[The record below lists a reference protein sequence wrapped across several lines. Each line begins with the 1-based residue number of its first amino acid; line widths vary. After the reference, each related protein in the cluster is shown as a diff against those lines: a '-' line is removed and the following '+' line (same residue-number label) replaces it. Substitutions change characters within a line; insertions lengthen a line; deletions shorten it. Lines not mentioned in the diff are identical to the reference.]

1 MMAIKSRAVSLRP
14 SVAPNP
20 LPRER
25 GATSLPSWRT
35 PLGYSCGIA
44 CLLAVLVTGPLGS
57 TASALPVVS
66 FDTITIDTGTIPGYI
81 WGVSNTTPIFVTAT
95 FNVAS
100 GTGGIPLTWGLDAN
114 FAWAMSGTTWSGGVA
129 PSSSLQTTGSITATT
144 PGFLFAPI
152 IPLNATV
159 VSNTA
164 TITEDAS
171 VNIGD
176 TQFGAQ
182 DVTLASNTSSTIA
195 TIQMQIAPDVRYG
208 TYTFT
213 FDDNPAIYGFS
224 SNNPPNFDPI
234 PYTNGGGVITVVP
247 EPATVGVLAGMAVAG
262 AGYTA
267 LRWRRRRHHGGLLAD
282 GDESQPE
289 GEAAQGV

>member
-1 MMAIKSRAVSLRP
+1 MTTIKSRAVSLRP
-14 SVAPNP
+14 SAAPNP
-20 LPRER
+20 RRPEH
-25 GATSLPSWRT
+25 GATSVPSWRT
-35 PLGYSCGIA
+35 PLGYCCGIA

-66 FDTITIDTGTIPGYI
+66 FQNITIDTGTIPGYF

-129 PSSSLQTTGSITATT
+129 PSSSLQTTGSIRATT

-152 IPLNATV
+152 SPLNATV

-164 TITEDAS
+164 TLTEDAN

-195 TIQMQIAPDVRYG
+195 TVQLRIAPDVRYG

-224 SNNPPNFDPI
+224 TNVPPDFDPI
-234 PYTNGGGVITVVP
+234 PYTNGGGLITVVP
-247 EPATVGVLAGMAVAG
+247 EPATAGVLAGMAVAG
-262 AGYTA
+262 AGYIA
-267 LRWRRRRHHGGLLAD
+267 LRWRRRRRDRGLLAD

-289 GEAAQGV
+289 GEAARAV

>member
-1 MMAIKSRAVSLRP
+1 MTTIKSRAVSLRP

-20 LPRER
+20 LPTEH
-25 GATSLPSWRT
+25 GATSVPSWRT
-35 PLGYSCGIA
+35 PLGYCCGIA

-66 FDTITIDTGTIPGYI
+66 FQNITIDTGTIPGYV

-129 PSSSLQTTGSITATT
+129 PSSSLQTTGLITATT
-144 PGFLFAPI
+144 SGFLFAPI
-152 IPLNATV
+152 SPLNATV

-164 TITEDAS
+164 TLTEDAN

-176 TQFGAQ
+176 TQ
-182 DVTLASNTSSTIA
+182 LR
-195 TIQMQIAPDVRYG
+195 IAPDVRYG

-224 SNNPPNFDPI
+224 TNVPPDFDPI
-234 PYTNGGGVITVVP
+234 PYTNGGGLITVVP
-247 EPATVGVLAGMAVAG
+247 EPATAGVLAGMAVAG
-262 AGYTA
+262 AGYIA
-267 LRWRRRRHHGGLLAD
+267 LRWRRRRRDRGLLAD
-282 GDESQPE
+282 GDESKPE
-289 GEAAQGV
+289 GEAARGV

>member
-20 LPRER
+20 LPTER

-35 PLGYSCGIA
+35 PLGYCCGIA

-66 FDTITIDTGTIPGYI
+66 FQNITIDTGTIPGYF

-144 PGFLFAPI
+144 SGFLFAPI
-152 IPLNATV
+152 SPLNATV

-164 TITEDAS
+164 TLTEDANI
-171 VNIGD
+171 NIGD

-195 TIQMQIAPDVRYG
+195 TVQLRIAPDVRYG

-224 SNNPPNFDPI
+224 TNVPPDFDPI
-234 PYTNGGGVITVVP
+234 PYTNGGGLITVVP
-247 EPATVGVLAGMAVAG
+247 EPATAGVLAGMAVAG
-262 AGYTA
+262 AGYIA
-267 LRWRRRRHHGGLLAD
+267 LRWRRRRHNGGLLAD

-289 GEAAQGV
+289 GEAARAV

>member
-1 MMAIKSRAVSLRP
+1 MTTIKSRAVSLRP

-20 LPRER
+20 RRPEH
-25 GATSLPSWRT
+25 GATSVPSWRT
-35 PLGYSCGIA
+35 PLGYCCGIA

-66 FDTITIDTGTIPGYI
+66 FENITIDTGTIPGYI

-144 PGFLFAPI
+144 SGFLFAPI
-152 IPLNATV
+152 SPLNATV

-164 TITEDAS
+164 TLTEDAN

-195 TIQMQIAPDVRYG
+195 TVQLRIAPDVRYG

-224 SNNPPNFDPI
+224 TNVPPDFDPI
-234 PYTNGGGVITVVP
+234 PYTNGGGLITVVP
-247 EPATVGVLAGMAVAG
+247 EPATAGVLAGMAVAG
-262 AGYTA
+262 AGYIA
-267 LRWRRRRHHGGLLAD
+267 LRWRRRRRDRGLLAD

-289 GEAAQGV
+289 GEAARAV

>member
-14 SVAPNP
+14 SVGPNP
-20 LPRER
+20 LPTER

-35 PLGYSCGIA
+35 PLGYCCGIA

-114 FAWAMSGTTWSGGVA
+114 FAWAMSGTTWSGGPA

-144 PGFLFAPI
+144 LGYLFEPVK
-152 IPLNATV
+152 PLNATV
-159 VSNTA
+159 VSNTV
-164 TITEDAS
+164 TLTEDAN
-171 VNIGD
+171 VNVGS
-176 TQFGAQ
+176 TSFS
-182 DVTLASNTSSTIA
+182 DVTLAPNTSSTIA
-195 TIQMQIAPDVRYG
+195 TIQLRIAPDVRYG

-213 FDDNPAIYGFS
+213 FDDNPALGYGFS
-224 SNNPPNFDPI
+224 TNNPPDFDPI

-267 LRWRRRRHHGGLLAD
+267 LRWRRRRRDRGLPVD
-282 GDESQPE
+282 GNAIHPE
-289 GEAAQGV
+289 GEAARGV

>member
-1 MMAIKSRAVSLRP
+1 MTTIESCAVSLRP

-20 LPRER
+20 PRPEH
-25 GATSLPSWRT
+25 GATSVPSWRT
-35 PLGYSCGIA
+35 PLGYCCGIA

-66 FDTITIDTGTIPGYI
+66 FQNITIDTGTIPGYV

-114 FAWAMSGTTWSGGVA
+114 FAWSMSGTTWSGGVA

-144 PGFLFAPI
+144 LGYLFQPI
-152 IPLNATV
+152 SPLNATV

-164 TITEDAS
+164 TLTEDAN

-182 DVTLASNTSSTIA
+182 DVTLAPNTSSTIA

-208 TYTFT
+208 TYSFT
-213 FDDNPAIYGFS
+213 FDANPAVYGFS
-224 SNNPPNFDPI
+224 SNNPPDFDPI
-234 PYTNGGGVITVVP
+234 PYTNGGGLITVVP
-247 EPATVGVLAGMAVAG
+247 EPATAGVLAGMAVAG

-267 LRWRRRRHHGGLLAD
+267 LRWRRQRRDRGLLAD

-289 GEAAQGV
+289 GEAARGV

>member
-20 LPRER
+20 LPTER

-35 PLGYSCGIA
+35 PLGYCCGIA

-66 FDTITIDTGTIPGYI
+66 FQNITIDTGTIPGYV

-129 PSSSLQTTGSITATT
+129 PSSSLQTTGLITATT
-144 PGFLFAPI
+144 SGFLFGPI
-152 IPLNATV
+152 SPLNATV

-164 TITEDAS
+164 TLTEDAN

-195 TIQMQIAPDVRYG
+195 TVQLRIAPDVRYG

-224 SNNPPNFDPI
+224 TNVPPDFDPI
-234 PYTNGGGVITVVP
+234 PYTNGGGLITVVP
-247 EPATVGVLAGMAVAG
+247 EPATAGVLAGMAVAG
-262 AGYTA
+262 VGYIA
-267 LRWRRRRHHGGLLAD
+267 LRWRRRRHNGGLLAD

-289 GEAAQGV
+289 GEAARGV

>member
-1 MMAIKSRAVSLRP
+1 
-14 SVAPNP
+14 
-20 LPRER
+20 
-25 GATSLPSWRT
+25 
-35 PLGYSCGIA
+35 
-44 CLLAVLVTGPLGS
+44 LAVLVTGPLGS

-66 FDTITIDTGTIPGYI
+66 FENITIDTGTIPGYI

-114 FAWAMSGTTWSGGVA
+114 FAWSMSGTTWSGGPA
-129 PSSSLQTTGSITATT
+129 PSSSLQTTGSIRATT

-152 IPLNATV
+152 SPLNATV

-164 TITEDAS
+164 TLTEDAN

-195 TIQMQIAPDVRYG
+195 TVQLRIAPDVRYG

-213 FDDNPAIYGFS
+213 FDDNPALYGFS
-224 SNNPPNFDPI
+224 TNNPPDFDPI
-234 PYTNGGGVITVVP
+234 PYTNGGGLITVVP
-247 EPATVGVLAGMAVAG
+247 EPATAGVLAGMAVAG
-262 AGYTA
+262 AGYIA
-267 LRWRRRRHHGGLLAD
+267 LRWRRRRHNGGLLAD

-289 GEAAQGV
+289 GEAARGV

>member
-1 MMAIKSRAVSLRP
+1 MMVIKNRTL
-14 SVAPNP
+14 P
-20 LPRER
+20 LPA
-25 GATSLPSWRT
+25 ATAGNSLPPERLFPVTTLWRA
-35 PLGYSCGIA
+35 PLGWCCGIA

-66 FDTITIDTGTIPGYI
+66 FENITIDTGTIPGYV

-114 FAWAMSGTTWSGGVA
+114 FAWTMSGTTWSGGPA

-152 IPLNATV
+152 SPLNATV

-164 TITEDAS
+164 TLTEDAN

-195 TIQMQIAPDVRYG
+195 TVQFRIAPDVRYG

-213 FDDNPAIYGFS
+213 FDDNPAIYGFAT
-224 SNNPPNFDPI
+224 NNPPDFEPI
-234 PYTNGGGVITVVP
+234 PYTNGGGLITVVP

-267 LRWRRRRHHGGLLAD
+267 LRGRRRRRDRGLPAD
-282 GDESQPE
+282 DITIPPE
-289 GEAAQGV
+289 GEAARGV

>member
-1 MMAIKSRAVSLRP
+1 MMANTSRGVIAGT
-14 SVAPNP
+14 SVAPN
-20 LPRER
+20 
-25 GATSLPSWRT
+25 SLPHGCLSPPSPRWWA
-35 PLGYSCGIA
+35 PVGWCCGIA
-44 CLLAVLVTGPLGS
+44 CLLAVLLTGPLGS

-66 FDTITIDTGTIPGYI
+66 FQNITIDTGTIPGYV

-114 FAWAMSGTTWSGGVA
+114 FAWSMSGTTWSGGVA

-144 PGFLFAPI
+144 PGYLFQPI
-152 IPLNATV
+152 SPLNATV

-164 TITEDAS
+164 TLTEDAN

-195 TIQMQIAPDVRYG
+195 TVQFQIAPNVRYG

-213 FDDNPAIYGFS
+213 FDDNPAVYGFA
-224 SNNPPNFDPI
+224 SNNPPDFEPI
-234 PYTNGGGVITVVP
+234 PYTNGGGLITVVP
-247 EPATVGVLAGMAVAG
+247 EPATAGVLAGMAVAG

-267 LRWRRRRHHGGLLAD
+267 LRWRRRRRDRGLLAD

-289 GEAAQGV
+289 GEAARGV

>member
-1 MMAIKSRAVSLRP
+1 MMANTSRGVIAGT
-14 SVAPNP
+14 SVAPN
-20 LPRER
+20 
-25 GATSLPSWRT
+25 SLPPGCLSPPSPRWWA
-35 PLGYSCGIA
+35 PVGWCCGIA
-44 CLLAVLVTGPLGS
+44 CLLAVLLTGPLGS

-66 FDTITIDTGTIPGYI
+66 FQNITIDTGTIPGYV

-114 FAWAMSGTTWSGGVA
+114 FAWSMSGTTWSGGVA

-144 PGFLFAPI
+144 PGYLFQPI
-152 IPLNATV
+152 SPLNATV

-164 TITEDAS
+164 TLTEDAN

-195 TIQMQIAPDVRYG
+195 TVQFQIAPNVRYG

-213 FDDNPAIYGFS
+213 FDDNPAVYGFA
-224 SNNPPNFDPI
+224 SNNPPDFEPI
-234 PYTNGGGVITVVP
+234 PYTNGGGLITVVP
-247 EPATVGVLAGMAVAG
+247 EPATAGVLAGMAVAG

-267 LRWRRRRHHGGLLAD
+267 LRWRRRRRDRGLLAD

-289 GEAAQGV
+289 GEAARGV

>member
-1 MMAIKSRAVSLRP
+1 MTTIKSRAVSLRP

-20 LPRER
+20 LPTER

-35 PLGYSCGIA
+35 PLGYCCGIA

-66 FDTITIDTGTIPGYI
+66 FQNITIDTGTIPGYV

-100 GTGGIPLTWGLDAN
+100 GTGGIPLTWGVDAN
-114 FAWAMSGTTWSGGVA
+114 FAWAMSGTTWSGGPA
-129 PSSSLQTTGSITATT
+129 PSSSLQTTGSITATSL
-144 PGFLFAPI
+144 GYLFAPI
-152 IPLNATV
+152 SPLNATV
-159 VSNTA
+159 VSNTV
-164 TITEDAS
+164 TLTEDAN

-176 TQFGAQ
+176 TQFGNQ
-182 DVTLASNTSSTIA
+182 TVTLASNTSSTIA
-195 TIQMQIAPDVRYG
+195 TIQLQIAPDVRYG

-224 SNNPPNFDPI
+224 TKFPPDFEPI
-234 PYTNGGGVITVVP
+234 PYTNGGGLITIVP
-247 EPATVGVLAGMAVAG
+247 EPATAGVLAGMAVAG
-262 AGYTA
+262 AGYIA
-267 LRWRRRRHHGGLLAD
+267 LRWRRRRHNGGLLAD
-282 GDESQPE
+282 DNTIQPE
-289 GEAAQGV
+289 GEAARGV

>member
-1 MMAIKSRAVSLRP
+1 MTTIKSRAVSLRP
-14 SVAPNP
+14 SAAPNP
-20 LPRER
+20 RRPEH
-25 GATSLPSWRT
+25 GATSVPSWRT
-35 PLGYSCGIA
+35 PLGYCCGIA

-66 FDTITIDTGTIPGYI
+66 FQNITIDTGTIPGYF

-144 PGFLFAPI
+144 SGFLFAPI
-152 IPLNATV
+152 SPLNATV

-164 TITEDAS
+164 TLTEDAN

-195 TIQMQIAPDVRYG
+195 TVQLRIAPDVRYG

-224 SNNPPNFDPI
+224 TNVPPDFDPI
-234 PYTNGGGVITVVP
+234 PYTNGGGLITVVP
-247 EPATVGVLAGMAVAG
+247 EPATAGVLAGMAVAG
-262 AGYTA
+262 VGYIA
-267 LRWRRRRHHGGLLAD
+267 LRWRRRRHNGGLLAD

-289 GEAAQGV
+289 GEAARGV

>member
-1 MMAIKSRAVSLRP
+1 MMAIKSRAVSLP
-14 SVAPNP
+14 LSAAPNP
-20 LPRER
+20 PRADR
-25 GATSLPSWRT
+25 RATSLPSWRT
-35 PLGYSCGIA
+35 PLGYCWGIA

-66 FDTITIDTGTIPGYI
+66 FQNITIDTGTIPGYV

-100 GTGGIPLTWGLDAN
+100 GTGGIPLTWGLDAS

-129 PSSSLQTTGSITATT
+129 PSSSLQTTGSIRATT
-144 PGFLFAPI
+144 PGYLFSPI
-152 IPLNATV
+152 SPLNATV

-164 TITEDAS
+164 TITEDAN

-195 TIQMQIAPDVRYG
+195 TVQLRIAPDVRYG
-208 TYTFT
+208 TYSFT
-213 FDDNPAIYGFS
+213 FDDSPAIYGFS
-224 SNNPPNFDPI
+224 SNNPPDFDAI
-234 PYTNGGGVITVVP
+234 PYTNGGGLITVVP

-267 LRWRRRRHHGGLLAD
+267 LRWRRRRRDRGLPVD
-282 GDESQPE
+282 GNAIHPE
-289 GEAAQGV
+289 GEAARGA